1 MKKQKKGQM
10 KVQEMAFVLLAII
23 IFFAMVSLVYL
34 SIRLSSLRED
44 VTAQREQAA
53 KETVRKL
60 SDIPEFSWADC
71 SNCIDADK
79 VFMLSGR
86 ASYKNL
92 WDVNYLA
99 VEKVYPNAT
108 KRECNNA
115 NYPDCAIITLVN
127 KTAYSGTTTSAYV
140 ALCRFE
146 PDGDY
151 TKCELGKI
159 HASAKAI

>member
-23 IFFAMVSLVYL
+23 LFFAMVSIVYF
-34 SIRLSSLRED
+34 SIRLSSLRGD

-71 SNCIDADK
+71 SNCIDVDK
-79 VFMLSGR
+79 VFMLKGR

-92 WDVNYLA
+92 WDVDYLSI
-99 VEKVYPNAT
+99 EKVYPNAT
-108 KRECNNA
+108 NRECNNA
-115 NYPDCAIITLVN
+115 NYPDCTTITLVN
-127 KTAYSGTTTSAYV
+127 KTVYSGISTSAYV

-146 PDGDY
+146 PQGDY
-151 TKCELGKI
+151 TKCEIGKI